1 VTARVYG
8 KMKRKRGADAGDFF
22 GKGDV
27 GRGLGLG
34 GEGVDRAAE
43 GEAMCEEENGQRR
56 EAMLKG
62 GARCQSENGAAAYPF
77 GVSSGLAVGQKL
89 TWAGSVPRGLFYL
102 FFVLLFYLFLFSCF
116 IFCKKAPNQFKQ
128 VPKFF

>member
-1 VTARVYG
+1 
-8 KMKRKRGADAGDFF
+8 MEKRKGKEGADAGEFF
-22 GKGDV
+22 GKGDM
-27 GRGLGLG
+27 GSGLGLS
-34 GEGVDRAAE
+34 GEDVDRAAE
-43 GEAMCEEENGQRR
+43 GEAMCKEENGQKR

-62 GARCQSENGAAAYPF
+62 GAQCQREKGAAAYPF
-77 GVSSGLAVGQKL
+77 GVSSGWAVGRKL
-89 TWAGSVPRGLFYL
+89 TWADSFPRGLFYL